1 MSLDN
6 ELLMLAG
13 EEDED
18 DFKPSS
24 PPRRKRTSSPNSVS
38 PAKKRAKPTVR
49 KTNKKK
55 TRRDSDDKGN
65 EDSSGLSDAP
75 SSSEEGFRS
84 EAEESM
90 DLESSSDEEDSVQD
104 LYPLE
109 GKYKDQADMRALLAM
124 NEIDREALLAERAGL
139 IERAQ
144 QDRHLRNLL
153 KSRNT
158 ADTAN
163 GTSVSGANRRST
175 RTKSMPKKTEET
187 TKRGKLD
194 ELKKI
199 REERITR
206 AAGSG
211 KQTGDED
218 DARARRRSIN
228 EDDEDKAGYNEEI
241 YVKEDDRD
249 IVLADVNKAR
259 IGRTGLAKLC
269 DYPGFEEVVT
279 DCFVRVSLFD
289 RETGTT
295 SYRLGWVK
303 GFVSGKYYNMLDGKR
318 RTDQHLRV
326 SQGLA
331 ERSFGMEFMSDS
343 PITEAE
349 LNRFKK
355 QMEFDHCAM
364 PPLSLLEKKSR
375 ELRELDN
382 RVLTQDE
389 VNEMIRKRNSDKV
402 DTVNIVLKRGRL
414 RDARESAQLKGD
426 EAEVARIDKELQDLG
441 DQHGK
446 SLVVPKS
453 QMERL
458 AKLNAVNRKKNVAEI
473 RKAEIEEKRAA
484 RTAAVHNPFMRVKTV
499 AKTRHNLDG
508 GKKEGGDSQNA
519 SGDSQT
525 DTESKSSPA
534 GVGFLSSSTKG
545 RGRLGA
551 SVDDVIANYD
561 FGIEIDI

>member
-1 MSLDN
+1 
-6 ELLMLAG
+6 
-13 EEDED
+13 
-18 DFKPSS
+18 
-24 PPRRKRTSSPNSVS
+24 
-38 PAKKRAKPTVR
+38 
-49 KTNKKK
+49 
-55 TRRDSDDKGN
+55 
-65 EDSSGLSDAP
+65 
-75 SSSEEGFRS
+75 
-84 EAEESM
+84 M
-90 DLESSSDEEDSVQD
+90 DLDSSSDEEDSVQEQ
-104 LYPLE
+104 YPLE

-124 NEIDREALLAERAGL
+124 NEIDREALLAERAGR

-144 QDRHLRNLL
+144 QNRHLRNLL
-153 KSRNT
+153 KSRNA
-158 ADTAN
+158 ADKAN
-163 GTSVSGANRRST
+163 GASASGANRRST

-187 TKRGKLD
+187 SKRGKLD
-194 ELKKI
+194 ELRKT
-199 REERITR
+199 REERSTR

-211 KQTGDED
+211 KQTGDEE
-218 DARARRRSIN
+218 DARVRRRSIN

-241 YVKEDDRD
+241 YVKEDDRE
-249 IVLADVNKAR
+249 ILLADVNKAR

-269 DYPGFEEVVT
+269 DYPGFEEAVT

-289 RETGTT
+289 RETGST

-303 GFVSGKYYNMLDGKR
+303 GFVSGKYYSMLDGKR

-343 PITEAE
+343 PVTEAE

-364 PPLSLLEKKSR
+364 PPLSLVERKSR

-389 VNEMIRKRNSDKV
+389 VNEMIKKRNSDKV

-414 RDARESAQLKGD
+414 RDAREAAQLKGD
-426 EAEVARIDKELQDLG
+426 EAEVARVDKELQDLG

-473 RKAEIEEKRAA
+473 RRAEIEEKRAA
-484 RTAAVHNPFMRVKTV
+484 RTATVHNPFMRVKTI

-508 GKKEGGDSQNA
+508 GKREEEDSQNA

-525 DTESKSSPA
+525 DAETKSNPA
-534 GVGFLSSSTKG
+534 GLGFLSSSVKG

-551 SVDDVIANYD
+551 GVDDVIANYD